1 MTSLIDVWFLGYNS
15 YYVMLRWSPDE
26 SFRRISSKIPLLYSM
41 GPKIHQLKHSLLSCL
56 SVLRHFPQGN
66 HRSLITQHKVFR
78 RNATDTAS
86 IDRLL
91 SPLRESI
98 IDKPPLASG
107 TLQLPRLSSLSL
119 LQNRQREPR
128 CQLRRLHSAPY
139 TWNTDLIS
147 RRYVDFANTSFG
159 ELEQLAQ
166 VCEPASFGI
175 NDKDVLDETYRKAR

>member
-107 TLQLPRLSSLSL
+107 TLQLPASHLSL
-119 LQNRQREPR
+119 FYKIARESLDARFVVSIVPPTLGTLTR
-128 CQLRRLHSAPY
+128 YLVGM
-139 TWNTDLIS
+139 LIS
-147 RRYVDFANTSFG
+147 QTPPS
-159 ELEQLAQ
+159 
-166 VCEPASFGI
+166 ASWSNSPRSASPPLSVSTI
-175 NDKDVLDETYRKAR
+175 KMC